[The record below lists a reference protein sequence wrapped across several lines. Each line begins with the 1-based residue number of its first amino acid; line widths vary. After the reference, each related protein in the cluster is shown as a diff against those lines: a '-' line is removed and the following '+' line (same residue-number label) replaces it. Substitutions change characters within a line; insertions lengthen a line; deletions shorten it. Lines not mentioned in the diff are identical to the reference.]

1 MSRDFGAAA
10 FGERTSAR
18 RNRRVGAAL
27 AAVLTVAALGCP
39 AAGAITPPELDADA
53 VPPSGAAAPVQ
64 TMTQRGACTVTGV
77 LPGTDPGVVSPNQL
91 TLDLAEA
98 WRHSRGDGQTVA
110 VIDTGVQPGPRLPDV
125 DPGGDFVAGTHGLTD
140 CDGHGTM
147 VAGLIAG
154 QPGADGF
161 SGVAPGAQLLSIRQT
176 SARYSPA
183 GSPNQPGEDPVLAE
197 ASNDIAT
204 LARAVVRAAD
214 LGARIINISSVACVP
229 ANAPMDQSAL
239 GAALRYAAVERD
251 AVIIAAAGNTGGGI
265 SGGTACA
272 ANPLTDPARPDDPRN
287 WGGVTSVSTPSWWQ
301 PYVLSVGALNAAGEP
316 APFTMSGPWLGLA
329 APGENI
335 TSVSN
340 SPDGGLANGQP
351 NDKGELAPVSG
362 TSYAAAYVSGVAAL
376 VRSRFPELSAAQVV
390 RRLTTTARGADRS
403 PSSLVGAGTI
413 DPVAA
418 LTWDVPGPGR
428 PAQTTRPVAAPPEP
442 VAQDATPRT
451 VAYVGTGVLAL
462 AVMVTTAIVAHRR
475 KDKSA

>member
-1 MSRDFGAAA
+1 MGAEQVTAQV
-10 FGERTSAR
+10 R
-18 RNRRVGAAL
+18 RGTAVL
-27 AAVLTVAALGCP
+27 AAVLAVATVGCP
-39 AAGAITPPELDADA
+39 AAGAITPPEVD
-53 VPPSGAAAPVQ
+53 GAAAPPPGTAGPLQ
-64 TMTQRGACTVTGV
+64 AMAQRGACSVTGAI
-77 LPGTDPGVVSPNQL
+77 PGTDPAAVSPNQL

-98 WRHSRGDGQTVA
+98 WRYSRGDGQTVA
-110 VIDTGVQPGPRLPDV
+110 VIDTGVQTGPRLPNV
-125 DPGGDFVAGTHGLTD
+125 EAGGDFVANTDGLTD

-161 SGVAPGAQLLSIRQT
+161 SGVAPAAQLVSIRQT

-183 GSPNQPGEDPVLAE
+183 GSPNQPGQDPVIVE

-214 LGARIINISSVACVP
+214 LGAGIINISSVACVP
-229 ANAPMDQSAL
+229 ANTAIDQTAL
-239 GAALRYAAVERD
+239 GAALRYAAVEKD
-251 AVIIAAAGNTGGGI
+251 VVIVAAAGNTGGGI

-272 ANPLTDPARPDDPRN
+272 ANPLTDPTRPDDPRN
-287 WGGVTSVSTPSWWQ
+287 WAGVTSVSTPSWWQ
-301 PYVLSVGALNAAGEP
+301 PYVLSVGALNLAGQP
-316 APFTMSGPWLGLA
+316 ATFSMSGPWLGLA

-335 TSVSN
+335 TSLSN

-376 VRSRFPELSAAQVV
+376 VRSRFPELSAKQVV

-418 LTWDVPGPGR
+418 LTWDVPGPGS
-428 PAQTTRPVAAPPEP
+428 PAETTRPVAAPPEDVQEDP
-442 VAQDATPRT
+442 TGRN
-451 VAYVGTGVLAL
+451 VAYIGTGVLAL
-462 AVMVTTAIVAHRR
+462 AAALTAAFAHRR
-475 KDKSA
+475 KDKAA

>member
-1 MSRDFGAAA
+1 MSRRRGAA
-10 FGERTSAR
+10 
-18 RNRRVGAAL
+18 VV
-27 AAVLTVAALGCP
+27 AAVATVAMLGCP
-39 AAGAITPPELDADA
+39 AAGAVTPPEVDADS
-53 VPPSGAAAPVQ
+53 VPPAGAAGPVQ
-64 TMTQRGACTVTGV
+64 TMAQRGACTVTGV
-77 LPGTDPGVVSPNQL
+77 IPGTDPAVVSPNQL

-110 VIDTGVQPGPRLPDV
+110 VIDTGVQPGPRLPNV
-125 DPGGDFVAGTHGLTD
+125 EPGGDFVADTDGLTD

-183 GSPNQPGEDPVLAE
+183 ASPNQPGADPVIVE

-214 LGARIINISSVACVP
+214 LGARIINISSVACIP
-229 ANAPMDQSAL
+229 ANASIDQSAL
-239 GAALRYAAVERD
+239 GAALRYAAVGKD
-251 AVIIAAAGNTGGGI
+251 VVIIAAAGNTGGGI
-265 SGGTACA
+265 AGGSACA
-272 ANPLTDPARPDDPRN
+272 ANPLTDPARTEDPRN
-287 WGGVTSVSTPSWWQ
+287 WAGVTSVSTPSWWQ
-301 PYVLSVGALNAAGEP
+301 PYVLSVGALNPAGQP
-316 APFTMSGPWLGLA
+316 APFSMSGPWLGLA

-340 SPDGGLANGQP
+340 NSDGGLANGQP

-376 VRSRFPELSAAQVV
+376 VRSRFPELSAEQVV
-390 RRLTTTARGADRS
+390 RRLTATARGADRS

-418 LTWDVPGPGR
+418 LTWDVPGPGS
-428 PAQTTRPVAAPPEP
+428 PAETTKPVAAPAEP
-442 VAQDATPRT
+442 VQQDLTPRT

-462 AVMVTTAIVAHRR
+462 AAIVTAAIAAHRR
-475 KDKSA
+475 KDKAA

>member
-1 MSRDFGAAA
+1 MGA
-10 FGERTSAR
+10 EQVTAR
-18 RNRRVGAAL
+18 VRRGTAVL
-27 AAVLTVAALGCP
+27 AAVLAVATVGCP
-39 AAGAITPPELDADA
+39 AAGAITPPELD
-53 VPPSGAAAPVQ
+53 SAAAPPPGTAGPVQ
-64 TMTQRGACTVTGV
+64 TMAQRGACTVTGV
-77 LPGTDPGVVSPNQL
+77 IPGTDPAAVSPNQL

-98 WRHSRGDGQTVA
+98 WRYSRGDGQTVA
-110 VIDTGVQPGPRLPDV
+110 VIDTGVQPGPRLPNV
-125 DPGGDFVAGTHGLTD
+125 EAGGDFVASTDGLTD

-183 GSPNQPGEDPVLAE
+183 GSPNQPGQDPVIVE

-214 LGARIINISSVACVP
+214 LGAKIINISSVACVP
-229 ANAPMDQSAL
+229 ADAAIDQTAL
-239 GAALRYAAVERD
+239 GAALRYAAVD
-251 AVIIAAAGNTGGGI
+251 KDVVIVAAAGNTGGGI
-265 SGGTACA
+265 AGGTACA

-287 WGGVTSVSTPSWWQ
+287 WAGVTSVSTPSYWQ
-301 PYVLSVGALNAAGEP
+301 PYVLSVGALNPLGQP
-316 APFTMSGPWLGLA
+316 APFSMSGPWLGLA

-335 TSVSN
+335 TSLSN
-340 SPDGGLANGQP
+340 SPGGSLANGQP

-376 VRSRFPELSAAQVV
+376 VRSRFPELSAEQVV
-390 RRLTTTARGADRS
+390 RRLTITARGADRS

-418 LTWDVPGPGR
+418 LTWDVPGPGS
-428 PAQTTRPVAAPPEP
+428 PADTTKPVAAPPEQ
-442 VAQDATPRT
+442 VQDDHTGRN
-451 VAYVGTGVLAL
+451 VAYIGSGVLAL
-462 AVMVTTAIVAHRR
+462 AAALTAVFAAHRR
-475 KDKSA
+475 KDNAA

>member
-1 MSRDFGAAA
+1 MNPGRGGAA
-10 FGERTSAR
+10 
-18 RNRRVGAAL
+18 VAAT
-27 AAVLTVAALGCP
+27 AVTVALLASP
-39 AAGAITPPELDADA
+39 AAGAITPPEVDAGTA
-53 VPPSGAAAPVQ
+53 PPSGAAGPVQ
-64 TMTQRGACTVTGV
+64 TMAQRGACTVTGV
-77 LPGTDPGVVSPNQL
+77 IPGTDPGVAGANQL
-91 TLDLAEA
+91 SLDLEEA

-110 VIDTGVQPGPRLPDV
+110 VIDTGVQPGPRLPNV
-125 DPGGDFVAGTHGLTD
+125 EPGGDFVANTDGLTD

-161 SGVAPGAQLLSIRQT
+161 SGVAPGARLLAIRQT

-183 GSPNQPGEDPVLAE
+183 GSPNQPGNDPVIVE

-229 ANAPMDQSAL
+229 ANTSVDQSAL
-239 GAALRYAAVERD
+239 GAALRYAAVEKD

-265 SGGTACA
+265 AGGTNCA

-287 WGGVTSVSTPSWWQ
+287 WAGVSAVSIPSWWQ
-301 PYVLSVGALNAAGEP
+301 PYVLSVGALNSAGQP

-340 SPDGGLANGQP
+340 GPEGGLANGQP
-351 NDKGELAPVSG
+351 DEKGELAPVSG

-376 VRSRFPELSAAQVV
+376 VRSRFPELSAQQVV
-390 RRLTTTARGADRS
+390 RRLTATARGAERS
-403 PSSLVGAGTI
+403 PSSLVGAGTV

-418 LTWDVPGPGR
+418 LTWDVPGPGE
-428 PAQTTRPVAAPPEP
+428 PSETTRPVAAPPEP
-442 VAQDATPRT
+442 VPQDSTPRT
-451 VAYVGTGVLAL
+451 VAYIGAGLLGLA
-462 AVMVTTAIVAHRR
+462 AIVTAAIAAHRR
-475 KDKSA
+475 KDTAA

>member
-1 MSRDFGAAA
+1 MGSEQVTAQ
-10 FGERTSAR
+10 TLR
-18 RNRRVGAAL
+18 RGTAAL
-27 AAVLTVAALGCP
+27 AAVLAVAAVGCP
-39 AAGAITPPELDADA
+39 AAGAITPPEVDAGTA
-53 VPPSGAAAPVQ
+53 PPSGTAGPVQ
-64 TMTQRGACTVTGV
+64 AMAQRGTCTVTGV
-77 LPGTDPGVVSPNQL
+77 IPGTDPGVVSPNQL

-110 VIDTGVQPGPRLPDV
+110 VIDTGVQPGPRLPNV
-125 DPGGDFVAGTHGLTD
+125 EPGGDFVAGTDGLTD

-183 GSPNQPGEDPVLAE
+183 GSPNQPGQDPVIVE
-197 ASNDIAT
+197 ANNDIAT

-214 LGARIINISSVACVP
+214 LGARIINISSVACIP
-229 ANAPMDQSAL
+229 ANTAIDQSAL
-239 GAALRYAAVERD
+239 GAALRYAAVEKD
-251 AVIIAAAGNTGGGI
+251 VVIIAAAGNTGGGI

-287 WGGVTSVSTPSWWQ
+287 WAGVTSVSTPSWWQ
-301 PYVLSVGALNAAGEP
+301 PYVLSVGALNPAGQP
-316 APFTMSGPWLGLA
+316 APFSMSGPWLGLA

-340 SPDGGLANGQP
+340 NPDGGLANGQP

-376 VRSRFPELSAAQVV
+376 VRSRFPELSAEQVV
-390 RRLTTTARGADRS
+390 RRLTVTARGADRS

-418 LTWDVPGPGR
+418 LTWDVPGPGS
-428 PAQTTRPVAAPPEP
+428 PAETTRPVAAPPEP
-442 VAQDATPRT
+442 VQQDSTPRT
-451 VAYVGTGVLAL
+451 VAYIGTGVLAL
-462 AVMVTTAIVAHRR
+462 AAIVTAAIAAHRR
-475 KDKSA
+475 KDNAV

>member
-1 MSRDFGAAA
+1 ML
-10 FGERTSAR
+10 R
-18 RNRRVGAAL
+18 RETAVL
-27 AAVLTVAALGCP
+27 AAVLAVATVGCP
-39 AAGAITPPELDADA
+39 AAGATTPPRVDADTA
-53 VPPSGAAAPVQ
+53 PPSGAAGPVQ
-64 TMTQRGACTVTGV
+64 IMAQRSSCTVTGV
-77 LPGTDPGVVSPNQL
+77 IAGTDPGVVNPNQV

-98 WRHSRGDGQTVA
+98 WRHSRGGGQTVA
-110 VIDTGVQPGPRLPDV
+110 VIDTGVQPGPRLPNV
-125 DPGGDFVAGTHGLTD
+125 EAGGDFVASTNGLTD

-161 SGVAPGAQLLSIRQT
+161 SGVAPDAQLLSIRQT

-183 GSPNQPGEDPVLAE
+183 GLPNQPGQDPVIVE
-197 ASNDIAT
+197 ARNDIAT

-214 LGARIINISSVACVP
+214 MGARIINISSVACVP
-229 ANAPMDQSAL
+229 ANTSIDQSAL
-239 GAALRYAAVERD
+239 GAALRYAAVDKD

-272 ANPLTDPARPDDPRN
+272 ANPLTDPTRPEDPRN
-287 WGGVTSVSTPSWWQ
+287 WAGVTSVSTPSWWQ
-301 PYVLSVGALNAAGEP
+301 PYVLSVGALNAAGQP
-316 APFTMSGPWLGLA
+316 APFSMSGPWLGLA

-351 NDKGELAPVSG
+351 TQKGELAPVSG

-376 VRSRFPELSAAQVV
+376 VRSRFPELSAEQVV

-418 LTWDVPGPGR
+418 LTWDVSGPGD
-428 PAQTTRPVAAPPEP
+428 PAEMTRPVAAPPDP
-442 VAQDATPRT
+442 VPKDSAPRT
-451 VAYVGTGVLAL
+451 IAYIGTGVLIL
-462 AVMVTTAIVAHRR
+462 AAVVTAAIAAHRR
-475 KDKSA
+475 KDEAA

>member
-1 MSRDFGAAA
+1 MGP
-10 FGERTSAR
+10 EQVTTQLLR
-18 RNRRVGAAL
+18 RGTATL
-27 AAVLTVAALGCP
+27 AAVLAVAAVGCP
-39 AAGAITPPELDADA
+39 AAGAITPPEVDAGTA
-53 VPPSGAAAPVQ
+53 PPSGTAGPVQ
-64 TMTQRGACTVTGV
+64 AMAQRGTCTVTGV
-77 LPGTDPGVVSPNQL
+77 IPGTDPGVVSPNQL

-110 VIDTGVQPGPRLPDV
+110 VIDTGVQPGPRLPNV
-125 DPGGDFVAGTHGLTD
+125 EPGGDFVAGTDGLTD

-183 GSPNQPGEDPVLAE
+183 GSPNQPGQDPVIVE
-197 ASNDIAT
+197 ANNDIAT

-214 LGARIINISSVACVP
+214 LGARIINISSVACIP
-229 ANAPMDQSAL
+229 ANTAIDQSAL
-239 GAALRYAAVERD
+239 GAALRYAAVEKD
-251 AVIIAAAGNTGGGI
+251 VVIIAAAGNTGGGI

-287 WGGVTSVSTPSWWQ
+287 WAGVTSVSTPSWWQ
-301 PYVLSVGALNAAGEP
+301 PYVLSVGALNPAGLP
-316 APFTMSGPWLGLA
+316 APFSMSGPWLGLA

-340 SPDGGLANGQP
+340 SPGGGLANGQP
-351 NDKGELAPVSG
+351 NEKGELAPVGG

-376 VRSRFPELSAAQVV
+376 VRSRFPELSAEQVV
-390 RRLTTTARGADRS
+390 RRLTSTARGADRS
-403 PSSLVGAGTI
+403 PSSLVGAGTV

-418 LTWDVPGPGR
+418 LTWDVPGPGS
-428 PAQTTRPVAAPPEP
+428 PADTTRPVAAPPEP
-442 VAQDATPRT
+442 APQDSTPRT
-451 VAYVGTGVLAL
+451 VAYIGTGVLAL
-462 AVMVTTAIVAHRR
+462 AAIVTAAIAAHRR
-475 KDKSA
+475 KDKAA

>member
-1 MSRDFGAAA
+1 MGSEQVTAQ
-10 FGERTSAR
+10 TLR
-18 RNRRVGAAL
+18 RGTAAL
-27 AAVLTVAALGCP
+27 AAVLAVAAVGCP
-39 AAGAITPPELDADA
+39 AAGAITPPEVDAGTA
-53 VPPSGAAAPVQ
+53 PPSGAAGPVQ
-64 TMTQRGACTVTGV
+64 AMAQRGTCTVTGV
-77 LPGTDPGVVSPNQL
+77 IPGTDPGVVSPNQL

-110 VIDTGVQPGPRLPDV
+110 VIDTGVQPGPRLPNV
-125 DPGGDFVAGTHGLTD
+125 EPGGDFVAGTDGLTD

-183 GSPNQPGEDPVLAE
+183 GSPNQPGQDPVIVE
-197 ASNDIAT
+197 ANNDIAT

-214 LGARIINISSVACVP
+214 LGARIINISSVACIP
-229 ANAPMDQSAL
+229 ANTAIDQSAL
-239 GAALRYAAVERD
+239 GAALRYAAVEKD
-251 AVIIAAAGNTGGGI
+251 VVIIAAAGNTGGGI

-287 WGGVTSVSTPSWWQ
+287 WAGVTSVSTPSWWQ
-301 PYVLSVGALNAAGEP
+301 PYVLSVGALNSAGQP
-316 APFTMSGPWLGLA
+316 APFSMSGPWLGLA

-340 SPDGGLANGQP
+340 HPDGGLANGQP

-376 VRSRFPELSAAQVV
+376 VRSRFPELSAEQVV
-390 RRLTTTARGADRS
+390 RRLTSTARGADRS

-418 LTWDVPGPGR
+418 LTWDVPGPGS
-428 PAQTTRPVAAPPEP
+428 PAETTRPVAAPPEP
-442 VAQDATPRT
+442 VQQDSTPRT
-451 VAYVGTGVLAL
+451 VAYIGTGVLAL
-462 AVMVTTAIVAHRR
+462 AAIVTAAIAAHRR
-475 KDKSA
+475 KDNAA

>member
-1 MSRDFGAAA
+1 ML
-10 FGERTSAR
+10 R
-18 RNRRVGAAL
+18 RGTATL
-27 AAVLTVAALGCP
+27 AAVLAVAAVGCP
-39 AAGAITPPELDADA
+39 AAGAITPPEVDADTA
-53 VPPSGAAAPVQ
+53 PPSGAAGPVQ

-77 LPGTDPGVVSPNQL
+77 IPGTDPGAVSPNQL
-91 TLDLAEA
+91 TLDLTEA

-110 VIDTGVQPGPRLPDV
+110 VIDTGVQPGPRLPNV
-125 DPGGDFVAGTHGLTD
+125 EPGGDFVAGTDGLTD

-161 SGVAPGAQLLSIRQT
+161 SGVAPGAQLLAIRQT
-176 SARYSPA
+176 SEKF
-183 GSPNQPGEDPVLAE
+183 SPNQPGQDPVIVE

-229 ANAPMDQSAL
+229 ANTSIDQSAL
-239 GAALRYAAVERD
+239 GAALRYAAVEKD
-251 AVIIAAAGNTGGGI
+251 VVIIAAAGNTGGGI
-265 SGGTACA
+265 AGGTACA

-287 WGGVTSVSTPSWWQ
+287 WAGVTSVSTPSWWQ
-301 PYVLSVGALNAAGEP
+301 PYVLSVGALNPGGQP
-316 APFTMSGPWLGLA
+316 APFSMSGPWLGLA

-340 SPDGGLANGQP
+340 NPDGGPANGQP
-351 NDKGELAPVSG
+351 NEKGELAPVSG

-376 VRSRFPELSAAQVV
+376 VRSRFPELSAEQVV
-390 RRLTTTARGADRS
+390 RRLTSTARGADRS

-418 LTWDVPGPGR
+418 LTWDVPGPGS
-428 PAQTTRPVAAPPEP
+428 PAEPTRPVAAPPEP
-442 VAQDATPRT
+442 AQEDSTPRT
-451 VAYVGTGVLAL
+451 VAYIGTGVLAL
-462 AVMVTTAIVAHRR
+462 AAIVTAAIAVHRR
-475 KDKSA
+475 KDKAA

>member
-1 MSRDFGAAA
+1 MGSEQVTAQVL
-10 FGERTSAR
+10 R
-18 RNRRVGAAL
+18 RGTAVL
-27 AAVLTVAALGCP
+27 AAVLAVAAVGCP
-39 AAGAITPPELDADA
+39 AAGAITPPEVDADTA
-53 VPPSGAAAPVQ
+53 PPSGAAGPVQ
-64 TMTQRGACTVTGV
+64 AMAQRGACTVTGV
-77 LPGTDPGVVSPNQL
+77 ISGTDPGVVSPNQL

-110 VIDTGVQPGPRLPDV
+110 VIDTGVQPGPRLPNV
-125 DPGGDFVAGTHGLTD
+125 EPGGDFVASTDGLTD

-183 GSPNQPGEDPVLAE
+183 GSPNQPGQDPVIVE
-197 ASNDIAT
+197 VSNDIAT

-229 ANAPMDQSAL
+229 ANTSIDQSAL
-239 GAALRYAAVERD
+239 GAALRYAAVD
-251 AVIIAAAGNTGGGI
+251 KDVVIIAAAGNTGGGI

-272 ANPLTDPARPDDPRN
+272 ANPLTDPTRPEDPRN
-287 WGGVTSVSTPSWWQ
+287 WAGVTSVSTPSWWQ
-301 PYVLSVGALNAAGEP
+301 PYVLSVGALNPAGQP
-316 APFTMSGPWLGLA
+316 APFSMSGPWLGLA

-351 NDKGELAPVSG
+351 NEKGELAPVSG

-376 VRSRFPELSAAQVV
+376 VRSRFPELSAEQVV

-418 LTWDVPGPGR
+418 LTWDVPGPGN
-428 PAQTTRPVAAPPEP
+428 PAEMTRPVAAPPEP
-442 VAQDATPRT
+442 VPQDSTPRT
-451 VAYVGTGVLAL
+451 VAYIGTGVLAL
-462 AVMVTTAIVAHRR
+462 AAIVTAAIAAHRR
-475 KDKSA
+475 KDKAA